1 MPEGL
6 GVDPGTRI
14 RRLPERQVT
23 DREVLYDIL
32 DRAVVAHVAVVRD
45 GLPVVIPFACARDG
59 DTVLLHGS
67 TGSGLM
73 RACASGA
80 PVAVGI
86 TLLDGLVV
94 SRSVFDNSMNYRS
107 VVVFGVPEVLE
118 GDAKEQALHHIVEYL
133 LPGRSGEVRPTN
145 RKEYAATLVLRL
157 PLDRVSVKV
166 RTGQA
171 VTEPDG
177 EDPSV
182 WAGVVPLSTWA
193 GDPVPD
199 DDVTVEVPASVRA
212 AVRKHRGWATR
223 R

>member
-1 MPEGL
+1 VAKVPDRL
-6 GVDPGTRI
+6 GVDAGTRI

-32 DRAVVAHVAVVRD
+32 DEALVAHVAIVRD
-45 GLPVVIPFACARDG
+45 GLPVVIPFVPARDG
-59 DTVLLHGS
+59 DTLLLHGS

-118 GDAKEQALHHIVEYL
+118 GDAKEAALHTLVQHL
-133 LPGRSGEVRPTN
+133 LPGRSGEVRPTS

-157 PLDRVSVKV
+157 PLDRVSVKL
-166 RTGQA
+166 RSGQA
-171 VTEPDG
+171 VTEPDD
-177 EDPSV
+177 EDPTV
-182 WAGVVPLSTWA
+182 WAGVIPLSTQP

-199 DDVTVEVPASVRA
+199 NGVTADVPPSVHA
-212 AVRKHRGWATR
+212 AVSNFS
-223 R
+223 

>member
-1 MPEGL
+1 MAKVPDGL
-6 GVDPGTRI
+6 GVDAGTRI

-23 DREVLYDIL
+23 SREVLYDIVDQSL
-32 DRAVVAHVAVVRD
+32 VAHVAIVRY
-45 GLPVVIPFACARDG
+45 GLPVVIPFVPARDG
-59 DTVLLHGS
+59 DTLLLHGS

-118 GDAKEQALHHIVEYL
+118 GNAKEQALHTLVEHL
-133 LPGRSGEVRPTN
+133 LPRRSGEVRPSSD
-145 RKEYAATLVLRL
+145 KEYAATLVLRL
-157 PLDRVSVKV
+157 PLDRVSIKV
-166 RTGQA
+166 RSGQA
-171 VTEPDG
+171 VTEPDD

-182 WAGVVPLSTWA
+182 WAGVIPLSIQR
-193 GDPVPD
+193 GDPIPD
-199 DDVTVEVPASVRA
+199 NGVTVDVPPSVRA
-212 AVRKHRGWATR
+212 AVRKLS
-223 R
+223 

>member
-1 MPEGL
+1 MAKVPDGL
-6 GVDPGTRI
+6 GVDAGTRI

-32 DRAVVAHVAVVRD
+32 DQSLVAHVAIVRD
-45 GLPVVIPFACARDG
+45 GLPVVIPFVPARDG
-59 DTVLLHGS
+59 DTLMLHGS

-86 TLLDGLVV
+86 TLLDGMVV

-107 VVVFGVPEVLE
+107 VVVFGIPEVLE
-118 GDAKEQALHHIVEYL
+118 GDAKEAALHTLVEHL
-133 LPGRSGEVRPTN
+133 LPGRSGEVRPSS

-166 RTGQA
+166 RSGEA
-171 VTEPDG
+171 VTEPDD

-182 WAGVVPLSTWA
+182 WAGVIPLSTRP
-193 GDPVPD
+193 GDPIPD
-199 DDVTVEVPASVRA
+199 NTVTVDVPPSVRV
-212 AVRKHRGWATR
+212 AVRKFS
-223 R
+223 

>member
-1 MPEGL
+1 VAKVPDGL
-6 GVDPGTRI
+6 GVDAGTRI

-23 DREVLYDIL
+23 DREALYDIL
-32 DRAVVAHVAVVRD
+32 DHALVAHVAIVRD
-45 GLPVVIPFACARDG
+45 GLPVVIPFVPARDG
-59 DTVLLHGS
+59 DTLLLHGS
-67 TGSGLM
+67 TGSGVM

-118 GDAKEQALHHIVEYL
+118 RDAKEAALHTLVEHL
-133 LPGRSGEVRPTN
+133 LPGRSGEVRPSS

-166 RTGQA
+166 RSGQA
-171 VTEPDG
+171 VTEPDD

-182 WAGVVPLSTWA
+182 WAGVIPLSTRP
-193 GDPVPD
+193 GDPIPD
-199 DDVTVEVPASVRA
+199 NGVTVDVPPSVRA
-212 AVRKHRGWATR
+212 AVSRLS
-223 R
+223 